1 MSTDIYRRLRELI
14 PTQPVY
20 IGQITL
26 VHADK
31 TASVTL
37 TGGGLVRV
45 ANPGN
50 LAQGKKVFV
59 QEERITGEAPDLP
72 LEQEV
77 EI

>member
-1 MSTDIYRRLRELI
+1 MSTDVYRRLRELL
-14 PTQPVY
+14 PTHPLY
-20 IGQITL
+20 LGQITL
-26 VHADK
+26 VHPDK

-45 ANPGN
+45 ANPSS

-59 QEERITGEAPDLP
+59 QGERITGEAPDLP

>member
-26 VHADK
+26 THADK

-45 ANPGN
+45 ANPAN

-59 QEERITGEAPDLP
+59 QGASITSEAPDLP